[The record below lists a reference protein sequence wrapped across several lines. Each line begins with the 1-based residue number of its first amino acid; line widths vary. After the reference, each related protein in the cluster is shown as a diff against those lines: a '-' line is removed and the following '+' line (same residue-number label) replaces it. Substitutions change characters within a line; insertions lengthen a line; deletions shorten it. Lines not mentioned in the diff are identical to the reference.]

1 MDTTLQ
7 HRDDIIREW
16 QSAIGRT
23 SFNALERREIYERL
37 ARFTDTS
44 IELLLD
50 EQRDLQPAREIG
62 AGVAQLGYVLPDAL
76 QVTLDVL
83 GRHLLQLVPADRFA
97 VLQPRL
103 IAVLGSIANG
113 FSARARATILDEQ
126 ESVRSALLTLR
137 EQAEEALRASE
148 ERFRAIFEGAAIG
161 IAVSDLQ
168 GRIVQVNRAL
178 QTMLGYTAEEMC
190 GRRFTDFAHAEDAT
204 LSWEPFQELVRGGI
218 DRYEMEQRFVHKNG
232 SIVWGKLAVSL
243 IRDVDGQPQ
252 FAIGM
257 GEDITARKQV
267 EHERLQLF
275 REQAARSE
283 AEAAQRRLAFLAEA
297 SIQLALSLDLET
309 TLERVARSAVPVLAD
324 WCTLNLV
331 DALGSLYTETTAHVD
346 PEQEELARAMRRAYP
361 RRQED
366 GRSPA
371 IGVLRSG
378 ASRLISDIDDA
389 VLERI
394 STNADHLA
402 MWRRLAPKSVMI
414 VPLAIHGRTLGTLSL
429 IATAASDRRYTQAD
443 LAVAEDLGRRAAMA
457 VENAR
462 LYAQAEEAVR
472 IRDEFL
478 SVAAHELK
486 TPVTSLR
493 GFAQLTLRT
502 IEQTGHIDLHRLTRA
517 LGVVDQQSEKLTRLV
532 AQLLDVSRFQSGKL
546 ALDCRETNVS
556 QLVLD
561 LVNSL
566 QAHSDRHV
574 LHTAIPPDVRIYADP
589 LRIEQVLTNL
599 VDNAIKYSPGG
610 GDVNVDMSVNTEGV
624 CIAVRDHGIGISPEH
639 RERIFERFY
648 QADANRHHT
657 AGMGLGLY
665 ISHQIVDLHGGE
677 LRAEFPEEGGSRFI
691 VSLPM
696 RALARC

>member
-7 HRDDIIREW
+7 HRDEIAREW

-23 SFNALERREIYERL
+23 SFVALERREVYGRL
-37 ARFTDTS
+37 ASLTDHA

-50 EQRDLQPAREIG
+50 EQRDLQEAREIG
-62 AGVAQLGYVLPDAL
+62 ASVAQLGYVLPDAL

-83 GRHLLQLVPADRFA
+83 GRHLSQLVPTDRFA
-97 VLQPRL
+97 LLQPRL
-103 IAVLGSIANG
+103 IALLSSIASG

-148 ERFRAIFEGAAIG
+148 ARFRAIFEGAAIG
-161 IAVSDLQ
+161 IAVSDLE

-178 QTMLGYTAEEMC
+178 QAMLGYSAEEMC
-190 GRRFTDFAHAEDAT
+190 GRRFTDFGHTEDLGA
-204 LSWEPFQELVRGGI
+204 SWQPFQDLVRGET

-232 SIVWGKLAVSL
+232 SVIWGKIAVSL
-243 IRDVDGQPQ
+243 IRDADGQPQ

-257 GEDITARKQV
+257 GEDITAQKQV

-275 REQAARSE
+275 QEQAARSE

-331 DALGSLYTETTAHVD
+331 DAFGSLYTETTAHVD
-346 PEQEELARAMRRAYP
+346 PEHEELARAMRRAYP
-361 RRQED
+361 RRQEE

-371 IGVLRSG
+371 ISVLHSG
-378 ASRLISDIDDA
+378 ASRIIEEIDDA
-389 VLERI
+389 ILERI
-394 STNADHLA
+394 STDEEHLA
-402 MWRRLAPKSVMI
+402 MWKQLAPKSVMI

-429 IATAASDRRYTQAD
+429 IATAASNRRYTRAD

-502 IEQTGHIDLHRLTRA
+502 IEQTGNIDMHRLTRA

-546 ALDCRETNVS
+546 ALDCRDTNLS
-556 QLVLD
+556 QVVLD
-561 LVNSL
+561 LVQSL

-574 LHTAIPPDVRIYADP
+574 LRTSIPPDVHIHADP

-599 VDNAIKYSPGG
+599 VDNAIKYSPEG
-610 GDVNVDMSVNTEGV
+610 GDVDVDMSVNADSV
-624 CIAVRDHGIGISPEH
+624 CISVRDHGIGISPEH

-648 QADANRHHT
+648 QADTRGHHT

-677 LRAEFPEEGGSRFI
+677 LRAEFPEGDGSRFI

-696 RALARC
+696 RAASRS